1 MRHGLAYRHVL
12 PAAVLMAALATA
24 AFGTDFAD
32 IADGLHVGLLALGF
46 PKIAAARVCS
56 VCTPAREKA
65 SDLAPI
71 DHFMGGPKRII
82 LMRHADKTDDPDNED
97 LSDAG
102 VERAKRLATYIPE
115 TFGKPDIIVAT
126 AGSKHSDRPHETME
140 PLADALDLKI
150 QDYFNKDE
158 FGDLI
163 DEILN
168 DPDFKNKTVVICWH
182 HKELPAIAALLGAPA
197 GSYPDP
203 WPKNAYNIVLDL
215 QYDPFSGKPPKV
227 SRVIEPF

>member
-1 MRHGLAYRHVL
+1 MKRGLACLHVL
-12 PAAVLMAALATA
+12 SAAVFIAATA
-24 AFGTDFAD
+24 MFGVGMTDL
-32 IADGLHVGLLALGF
+32 ADGLHVGLLALGF
-46 PKIAAARVCS
+46 PKIAPTHVCS
-56 VCTPAREKA
+56 VCTPARDKA

-82 LMRHADKTDDPDNED
+82 LMRHADKTDDPDDRD
-97 LSDAG
+97 LSDTG

-126 AGSKHSDRPHETME
+126 AGSKHSDRPKETVE

-150 QDYFNKDE
+150 QDYFEKDE
-158 FGDLI
+158 ISDLVG
-163 DEILN
+163 EILN

-182 HKELPAIAALLGAPA
+182 HKELPAIAALLGAPPD
-197 GSYPDP
+197 SYPDP
-203 WPKNAYNIVLDL
+203 WPKGAYNIILDL

>member
-1 MRHGLAYRHVL
+1 MKRGLTCRHVL
-12 PAAVLMAALATA
+12 SVAVLIVATA
-24 AFGTDFAD
+24 TLSAGITDL
-32 IADGLHVGLLALGF
+32 ADGLHVGFLALGF
-46 PKIAAARVCS
+46 PKIAATRACN
-56 VCTPAREKA
+56 VCTPARDKA

-82 LMRHADKTDDPDNED
+82 LMRHADKTDDPDNRD

-126 AGSKHSDRPHETME
+126 AGSKHSDRPKETME

-150 QDYFNKDE
+150 QDYFEKDE
-158 FGDLI
+158 IGDLVG
-163 DEILN
+163 EILN

-197 GSYPDP
+197 DSYPDP
-203 WPKNAYNIVLDL
+203 WPKSAYNIILDL